1 MKKLVVIIFAVVL
14 SSCSQTKM
22 GYIDVE
28 TVMNEYEAMIALE
41 TELSAKQEEMGA
53 ELQGLQAA
61 FQAKVQEYYGN
72 AETMSA
78 SKKTETEQ
86 ALQQEGQ
93 MLQGRQQ
100 QVSQMLQQENQEKSA
115 ILIKKI
121 DSVVASYSKSNGFA
135 MVFGTQGNGT
145 VMYGDDKLNVTSE
158 VVTIL
163 NADYTKE

>member
-1 MKKLVVIIFAVVL
+1 MKKIVVIIFAVVL

-28 TVMNEYEAMIALE
+28 TVMKEYEAMIDLE
-41 TELSAKQEEMGA
+41 SELLAKQEEMGA

-61 FQAKVQEYYGN
+61 FQAKVQEYYSN
-72 AETMSA
+72 SESMSA
-78 SKKTETEQ
+78 SKKAETEQ
-86 ALQQEGQ
+86 SLQQEGQ

-100 QVSQMLQQENQEKSA
+100 QVSQMLQQENQERST

-121 DSVVASYSKSNGFA
+121 DSVVAVYSKSNGFS

-145 VMYGDDKLNVTSE
+145 VMYGDDNLNVTTD
-158 VVTIL
+158 VVAIL
-163 NADYTKE
+163 NEGYTKE

>member
-1 MKKLVVIIFAVVL
+1 MKKLLVIVFAVVL

-22 GYIDVE
+22 CYIDVE

-41 TELSAKQEEMGA
+41 TELTAKQQEMGA

-61 FQAKVQEYYGN
+61 FQAKVQEYYSN
-72 AETMSA
+72 AESMPS
-78 SKKTETEQ
+78 SKKAETEL

-93 MLQGRQQ
+93 ILQGRQQ
-100 QVSQMLQQENQEKSA
+100 QVSQMLQQENQEKS
-115 ILIKKI
+115 IVLIKKI

-145 VMYGDDKLNVTSE
+145 VMYGAENLNVTSE
-158 VVTIL
+158 IVTIL